1 LIIKKKKILERL
13 LINIIVTLLSQK
25 CQIKKRQLKMTSTMI
40 NFCIS
45 AFLYLQKQRMWIVL
59 TAYPELICSRII
71 KVGHGGLSAE

>member
-1 LIIKKKKILERL
+1 
-13 LINIIVTLLSQK
+13 
-25 CQIKKRQLKMTSTMI
+25 MTSTMI

-45 AFLYLQKQRMWIVL
+45 AFPYLQKQRMWIVL